1 MWEPD
6 EPIHSNLERILEI
19 ELPCRAEEG
28 LGANNNQE
36 GEFEVMCCICYS
48 TRLEGQVPSRTC
60 DNPQCGQSFHT
71 YCLYEVNIIL
81 KIIQNNLF
89 KTFYINSGFEV

>member
-71 YCLYEVNIIL
+71 YCPYEVKSYSLKNYSNNIIY
-81 KIIQNNLF
+81 F
-89 KTFYINSGFEV
+89 